1 MLWVQCIP
9 KPEDAKQKDRGEP
22 RTEDRR
28 VVLRKETDRGIQLYM
43 QRQKGNP
50 DFGLLKDS

>member
-22 RTEDRR
+22 QTEDRR
-28 VVLRKETDRGIQLYM
+28 VVLRKETDRGIQLYA